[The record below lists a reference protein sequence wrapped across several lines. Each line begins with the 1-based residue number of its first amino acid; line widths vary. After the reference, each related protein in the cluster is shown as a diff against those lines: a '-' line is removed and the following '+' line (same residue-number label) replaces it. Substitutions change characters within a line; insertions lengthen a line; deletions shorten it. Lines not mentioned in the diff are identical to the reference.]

1 MPERVAFTRRTRTV
15 KHLDW
20 RLDHLAACV
29 NSAALS
35 GAAEKVGSNCNRDRD
50 AEFRWPSGSE
60 RGRFEP
66 WRAHQKDQS
75 HWSGA
80 TIERKGSQK
89 IKEGEQNRRRFGSER
104 GTRTPDPRIMIPVL

>member
-35 GAAEKVGSNCNRDRD
+35 GAAEKVGV
-50 AEFRWPSGSE
+50 EL
-60 RGRFEP
+60 
-66 WRAHQKDQS
+66 QS
-75 HWSGA
+75 RS
-80 TIERKGSQK
+80 
-89 IKEGEQNRRRFGSER
+89 
-104 GTRTPDPRIMIPVL
+104 